1 MRPWPLLL
9 LMLASGD
16 LLIQVS
22 PSEVIVSPGEYV
34 NVTIFLMNRGKEE
47 INVTGFEVRVM
58 QNLPLIPASIP
69 IASYD
74 SPLEE
79 PISLE
84 AGESKVIYRVFEVPR
99 IAYSGDFSVLITAK
113 TSKGNSTAE
122 MRVSMG
128 IPINSAISLA
138 ITILLEV
145 STAYLFYLALKRRI
159 KPEDMIERRIK
170 RIRSI
175 IGWKKYDEEILRL
188 IEERKAWGTY
198 EDGYERHS
206 DAVRRAD
213 ELISIL
219 LRDLREEER
228 RMELSIEA
236 IKLELSDLKE
246 KIDNEKSRYLEKIL
260 DKKEKMLR
268 EVRNLIAELERSAS
282 ARVA

>member
-22 PSEVIVSPGEYV
+22 PSEVIVSPGEYL
-34 NVTIFLMNRGKEE
+34 NVTIFLMNKGEEE

-58 QNLPLIPASIP
+58 QNLPLIPISIP
-69 IASYD
+69 IGSYNF
-74 SPLEE
+74 PLEE
-79 PISLE
+79 PISLG

-122 MRVSMG
+122 MKVSMG
-128 IPINSAISLA
+128 IPISSAISLA

-145 STAYLFYLALKRRI
+145 STAYLFYLAFKRRI

-175 IGWKKYDEEILRL
+175 IGWRKYDEEILRL

-198 EDGYERHS
+198 DDGYERHL

-228 RMELSIEA
+228 RIELSIGA
-236 IKLELSDLKE
+236 IKLEMSDLKE
-246 KIDNEKSRYLEKIL
+246 KIDNKNLRYLEKIL
-260 DKKEKMLR
+260 DKKERMLM
-268 EVRNLIAELERSAS
+268 EVRGLITELERSLS